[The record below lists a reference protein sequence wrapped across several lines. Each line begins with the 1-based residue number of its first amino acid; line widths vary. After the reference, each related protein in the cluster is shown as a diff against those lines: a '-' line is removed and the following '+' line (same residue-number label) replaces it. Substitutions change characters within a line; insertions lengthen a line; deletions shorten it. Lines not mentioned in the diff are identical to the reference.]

1 MSGLAAID
9 SYDRLNGGG
18 DPVRDDLQ
26 DLVDEVSRV
35 LGAPATL
42 EDRDF
47 TLLAF
52 CAHDGTGPATPGA
65 TMDTVRARS
74 ILGRSSSPEVRA
86 RFESHG
92 IAGATG
98 PLRIPA
104 DPVAGILTRLCLPV
118 RSGGRL
124 HGYLWLLDEGRT
136 DVADRADPALADA
149 VALAAEAG
157 RLLAADRPGADDLS
171 TALCDVLTGP
181 APLRA
186 TRALTEALGARTPV
200 TLVALLPAAP
210 GLHPGWTPPGAGAV
224 SAMLADGAEVA
235 VLLPLPGDGD
245 PRPAGALSAAALG
258 GLPPHSTAGVAA
270 ARLGCGDLPAQ
281 WHEARVAA
289 RVAAIDPRFAPAA
302 SWPELGAW
310 RQVAALPGPDP
321 SLAALLADPV
331 LSGTAEVWL
340 DCAGSPQRA
349 ATRLCIHRQTL
360 YYRLGRIEQLTGLDL
375 ADGADRLF
383 LHLGVRAARLT
394 SVNARR
400 PPSGQRGDLGSANR

>member
-1 MSGLAAID
+1 
-9 SYDRLNGGG
+9 
-18 DPVRDDLQ
+18 VRDDLQ
-26 DLVDEVSRV
+26 DLVDDVSGV

-74 ILGRSSSPEVRA
+74 ILGRSSTPEVRA
-86 RFESHG
+86 WFESHG
-92 IAGATG
+92 IAGATT
-98 PLRIPA
+98 PVRVPA

-118 RSGGRL
+118 RSGGALR
-124 HGYLWLLDEGRT
+124 GYLWLLDEGRT
-136 DVADRADPALADA
+136 DVADPAAPGLAEA
-149 VALAAEAG
+149 MALAAEAG
-157 RLLAADRPGADDLS
+157 RLLAEGRPGTDDLS
-171 TALCDVLTGP
+171 AALRTVLSGP
-181 APLRA
+181 APQR
-186 TRALTEALGARTPV
+186 TVRALTEALGPATPV
-200 TLVALLPAAP
+200 TLVALLPAVP
-210 GLHPGWTPPGAGAV
+210 GLPAGWAPPGAGAV
-224 SAMLADGAEVA
+224 PTVLAGGEVA

-258 GLPPHSTAGVAA
+258 GLPPGSTAGVAA
-270 ARLGCGDLPAQ
+270 ARVGCADLPAQ
-281 WHEARVAA
+281 WHEARTAA
-289 RVAAIDPRFAPAA
+289 RVAAVDPRFAPAA

-331 LSGTAEVWL
+331 LTGTAEVWL

-360 YYRLGRIEQLTGLDL
+360 YYRLGRIAELTGLDL

-383 LHLGVRAARLT
+383 LHLGLRTARLT
-394 SVNARR
+394 
-400 PPSGQRGDLGSANR
+400 GDDGPGTSSHR

>member
-1 MSGLAAID
+1 MSGLAIRV

-18 DPVRDDLQ
+18 SPVRDDLQ

-35 LGAPATL
+35 IGAPATL
-42 EDRDF
+42 EDREF

-74 ILGRSSSPEVRA
+74 ILGRSSTPEVRA
-86 RFESHG
+86 WFENHG
-92 IAGATG
+92 ITKANA
-98 PLRIPA
+98 PMRVPA

-118 RSGGRL
+118 RAGGRL
-124 HGYLWLLDEGRT
+124 HGYVWLLDGGRT
-136 DVADRADPALADA
+136 DVDDPAAPGLADA
-149 VALAAEAG
+149 VLLAAEAG
-157 RLLAADRPGADDLS
+157 RLLAEGRPGAADLS
-171 TALCDVLTGP
+171 AALGAVLSGP
-181 APLRA
+181 APSRA
-186 TRALTEALGARTPV
+186 VQALTDALGAGTAV
-200 TLVALLPAAP
+200 TLVALLPTRP
-210 GLHPGWTPPGAGAV
+210 GLPAGWAPPGAGAV
-224 SAMLADGAEVA
+224 SAVLAGSEVA

-258 GLPPHSTAGVAA
+258 GLPAGSTAGVAG
-270 ARLGCGDLPAQ
+270 ARRGCGALPAQ
-281 WHEARVAA
+281 WHEARTAA
-289 RVAAIDPRFAPAA
+289 RVAAVDPRLAPAA

-331 LSGTAEVWL
+331 LTGTAEVWL

-360 YYRLGRIEQLTGLDL
+360 YYRLGRIAELTGLDL
-375 ADGADRLF
+375 ADGSDRLL
-383 LHLGVRAARLT
+383 LHLGVRAARLA
-394 SVNARR
+394 SAGGR
-400 PPSGQRGDLGSANR
+400 P